1 MYLFLL
7 APMRFQKV
15 LFVLRDFNEG
25 RSESLAEYYVEE
37 LQSSDTG

>member
-25 RSESLAEYYVEE
+25 RSESLAEYYVKK